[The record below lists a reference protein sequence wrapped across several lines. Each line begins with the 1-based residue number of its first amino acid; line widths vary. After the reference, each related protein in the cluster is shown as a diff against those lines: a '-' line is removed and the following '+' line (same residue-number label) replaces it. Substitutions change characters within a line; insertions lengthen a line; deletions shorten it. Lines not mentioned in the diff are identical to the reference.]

1 MSYQKIATA
10 KIDGEIVTDHLF
22 HGPTWN
28 FGLKRYMNSEN
39 GNNIEFEVKSN
50 FDVIANV
57 TSESTNGSIVNSFN
71 VTSTIDLS
79 DKIDNVDNITD
90 LQVIGVSLQL
100 MDYHPHSPGQNGALD
115 HYYLNTV
122 KGDLKVTLLSN
133 SAQKVLY
140 EGNVDLGTNNRN
152 SYGLTQT
159 APIIELPIEATQAKD
174 LVENKIIKLR
184 IEFSNTEIRDDS
196 FKIKIVAK
204 TEAITEV

>member
-1 MSYQKIATA
+1 MMKKKILKSASAAFLLLLSY
-10 KIDGEIVTDHLF
+10 
-22 HGPTWN
+22 
-28 FGLKRYMNSEN
+28 SC